1 LQDPSLKTSFQKK
14 IDNKLQP
21 QINCDKSPLELR
33 ITRNGPKKQDYKE
46 KKRPNNPKKQDKEKK
61 MTAQCCM

>member
-1 LQDPSLKTSFQKK
+1 MNKMKIPTNKDNFARSITQNKLSKK

-46 KKRPNNPKKQDKEKK
+46 K
-61 MTAQCCM
+61 